1 MHAWISSWSNLQAGI
16 LSSQKA
22 TKMHILS
29 PSFANALYIGG
40 FLVLVPVIVLDVYS
54 AFAWTK
60 TWDAGL
66 ALGGVL
72 NSLAQAQPNDSVQAA
87 EAAIAAPF
95 EAVSDKLEFFIQ

>member
-1 MHAWISSWSNLQAGI
+1 
-16 LSSQKA
+16 
-22 TKMHILS
+22 MHILS
-29 PSFANALYIGG
+29 PSLANALYIGG

-72 NSLAQAQPNDSVQAA
+72 DSLARARPNDSVQAA

-95 EAVSDKLEFFIQ
+95 DTVANKLQFFLQ